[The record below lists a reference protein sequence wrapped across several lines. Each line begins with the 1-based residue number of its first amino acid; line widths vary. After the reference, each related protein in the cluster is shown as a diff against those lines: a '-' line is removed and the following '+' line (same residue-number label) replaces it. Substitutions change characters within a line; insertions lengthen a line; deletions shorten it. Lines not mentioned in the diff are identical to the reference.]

1 MYNFHIKKPF
11 FNRSHNKM
19 PYFHLVKKILGV
31 GTALVDVIC
40 QVDDDAI
47 SKLELSKGS
56 MTLIEE
62 SQIQKI
68 RSSFSN
74 PLMTSGGSVCNT
86 VHELNFGSHE
96 ASFYGKVN
104 DDEYGNAF
112 IQDLQKANILFQGI
126 MKKNELPTGC
136 CNILV
141 SPDGERTMATHIGIG
156 SQLNPEE
163 INEEIL
169 KDIDHIYMESYLW
182 DHDLTKKT
190 LRKFGD
196 MAKDKNIE
204 TSLSLSDPFCVD
216 RHRDELKDF
225 IAKNVDLV
233 FCNFDEAKM
242 FCQCETMADVGLFF
256 KAFGKKIV
264 MTSGAEG
271 AFYFFNEEV
280 NHQSVE
286 KVENVLD
293 TTGAGD
299 NFAAGFLD
307 FYLSGKTIDEALKN
321 GNTRAVE
328 VIQQLGPRVKR
339 S

>member
-1 MYNFHIKKPF
+1 M
-11 FNRSHNKM
+11 
-19 PYFHLVKKILGV
+19 KKILGV

-40 QVDDDAI
+40 QVDDNII
-47 SKLELSKGS
+47 SNLNLSKGS

-68 RSSFSN
+68 RANFTN
-74 PLMTSGGSVCNT
+74 PLITSGGSVCNT

-96 ASFYGKVN
+96 ASFYGKVS

-112 IQDLQKANILFQGI
+112 IQDLEKANISFKGVSR
-126 MKKNELPTGC
+126 KSDLPTGC

-156 SQLNPEE
+156 SQLQPDEVSEN
-163 INEEIL
+163 IL
-169 KDIDHIYMESYLW
+169 DNIDHMYMESYLW
-182 DHDLTKKT
+182 DHELTKKI
-190 LRKFGD
+190 LKKFGD
-196 MAKDKNIE
+196 IARSKNIE
-204 TSLSLSDPFCVD
+204 ISLSLSDPFCVD
-216 RHRDELKDF
+216 RHRDELNNF
-225 IAKNVDLV
+225 IKENVDLV

-242 FCQCETMADVGLFF
+242 FSQSETMADVSSFF
-256 KAFGKKIV
+256 KDYGKKIV

-271 AFYFFNEEV
+271 AYFFYNDDV
-280 NHQSVE
+280 SHQPS
-286 KVENVLD
+286 KKIENVVD

-307 FYLSGKTIDEALKN
+307 FYLSGKSVDEALIN

-328 VIQQLGPRVKR
+328 VIQQLGPRIKR
-339 S
+339 A

>member
-1 MYNFHIKKPF
+1 M
-11 FNRSHNKM
+11 
-19 PYFHLVKKILGV
+19 KKILGV

-40 QVDDDAI
+40 QVEDSII
-47 SKLELSKGS
+47 SNLNLSKGS

-68 RSSFSN
+68 RANFTN
-74 PLMTSGGSVCNT
+74 PLITSGGSVCNT

-96 ASFYGKVN
+96 ASFYGKVS

-112 IQDLQKANILFQGI
+112 IQDLEKANISFKGVSR
-126 MKKNELPTGC
+126 KSDLPTGC

-156 SQLNPEE
+156 SQLQPDEVSEN
-163 INEEIL
+163 IL
-169 KDIDHIYMESYLW
+169 DNIDHMYMESYLW
-182 DHDLTKKT
+182 DHELTKKT
-190 LRKFGD
+190 LKKFGD
-196 MAKDKNIE
+196 IAKSKNIE
-204 TSLSLSDPFCVD
+204 ISLSLSDPFCVD
-216 RHRDELKDF
+216 RHRDELNNF
-225 IAKNVDLV
+225 IKENVDLV

-242 FCQCETMADVGLFF
+242 FSQSETMADVSSFF
-256 KAFGKKIV
+256 KDYGKKIV

-271 AFYFFNEEV
+271 AYFFYNDDV
-280 NHQSVE
+280 SHQAS
-286 KVENVLD
+286 KKIENVFD

-307 FYLSGKTIDEALKN
+307 FYLSGKSVDEALIN

-328 VIQQLGPRVKR
+328 VIQQLGPRIKR
-339 S
+339 A